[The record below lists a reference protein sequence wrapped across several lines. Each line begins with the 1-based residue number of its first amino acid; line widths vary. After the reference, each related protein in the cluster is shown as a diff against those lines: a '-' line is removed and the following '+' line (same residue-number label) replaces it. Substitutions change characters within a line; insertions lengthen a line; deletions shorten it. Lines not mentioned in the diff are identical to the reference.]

1 MTGILRSGKAEW
13 LVLFVVAAV
22 FAAALGVS
30 ISLGQIAINGCLW
43 AMLVSVVAGCGGL
56 APVIYLILSRSSLS
70 TEHVIGSSAI
80 RLLLV
85 LAGVVIIL
93 LFTKTDAMW
102 FALWLGLFYVVVL
115 VAEVYVAVR
124 ITNEHGKTR
133 KPET

>member
-13 LVLFVVAAV
+13 LVLFIVAAV

-30 ISLGQIAINGCLW
+30 ISLGQSAINGCLW
-43 AMLVSVVAGCGGL
+43 AMLVSGVAGCGGL
-56 APVIYLILSRSSLS
+56 VPVICFILSGSSLS
-70 TEHVIGSSAI
+70 MEHVIGSIAI

-93 LFTKTDAMW
+93 LFTKTDVMW
-102 FALWLGLFYVVVL
+102 FALWLGLFYIVVL

-124 ITNEHGKTR
+124 MMNEHSKTR
-133 KPET
+133 EPET

>member
-1 MTGILRSGKAEW
+1 MTGILYSGRGW
-13 LVLFVVAAV
+13 LALFVVAAI
-22 FAAALGVS
+22 FAAALGISV
-30 ISLGQIAINGCLW
+30 SLGQNATNGCLW

-70 TEHVIGSSAI
+70 VEHVIGSSAI

-93 LFTKTDAMW
+93 LFTKTDVMW
-102 FALWLGLFYVVVL
+102 FALWLGLFYLVVL

-124 ITNEHGKTR
+124 IMNEHGKTR
-133 KPET
+133 ELET